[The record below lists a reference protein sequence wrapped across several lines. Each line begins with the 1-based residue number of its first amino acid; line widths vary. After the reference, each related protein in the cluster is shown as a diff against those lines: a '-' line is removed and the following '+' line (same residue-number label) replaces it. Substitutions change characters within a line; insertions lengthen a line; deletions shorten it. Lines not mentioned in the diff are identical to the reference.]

1 MTVRVQISPLTSYS
15 TAALVEVGLDMLLI
29 GRAPLKV
36 RTTPTVPSSVLLAT
50 LPLDLY
56 ISSVIRVRRDV

>member
-15 TAALVEVGLDMLLI
+15 TAALVEVGLDMLI

-36 RTTPTVPSSVLLAT
+36 RATPTVPSNVLLAT

-56 ISSVIRVRRDV
+56 ISSLRVRRDV